1 MTSWTFHDPLW
12 LLLLLLLPAFAMLRR
27 RRRAP
32 VLVVPFAAS
41 WYKPTPSAFASW
53 PAVCAYIGI
62 ALLIIGMARPQ
73 TVDQRQESNQN
84 GYDIILAIDLSTS
97 MYAEDFERA
106 GKRINRLQ
114 AVKPVLEAFIND
126 RPSDR
131 IGLVVFA
138 GNAYTFAPLTF
149 DHDWLRRQTARLKI
163 GLIEGNTAI
172 GDALGVALSRLE
184 QGGRDAGGTR
194 EGAFIV
200 LLTDGANNAGAL
212 DPRQS
217 ADLAR
222 QRGITI
228 YTIGAGR
235 DGYVPVPVFDTAGNI
250 ITYQR
255 RLSDLDE
262 SLLRE
267 IAADTGGAFFRADD
281 STTIESAFAAINRA
295 EKIEFETRSFVLTDE
310 IYPRAVIPGLVFLG
324 LASLGV
330 VQRRQTEVAA

>member
-1 MTSWTFHDPLW
+1 
-12 LLLLLLLPAFAMLRR
+12 
-27 RRRAP
+27 
-32 VLVVPFAAS
+32 
-41 WYKPTPSAFASW
+41 
-53 PAVCAYIGI
+53 
-62 ALLIIGMARPQ
+62 
-73 TVDQRQESNQN
+73 
-84 GYDIILAIDLSTS
+84 
-97 MYAEDFERA
+97 MYAEDFQRA

-126 RPSDR
+126 RPADR
-131 IGLVVFA
+131 IGLDVFA
-138 GNAYTFAPLTF
+138 GRAYTFAPLTF

-184 QGGRDAGGTR
+184 QGGQDAAARNR

-222 QRGITI
+222 QRGITV

-235 DGYVPVPVFDTAGNI
+235 DGYVPVPRFDTAGNI
-250 ITYQR
+250 VTYER
-255 RLSDLDE
+255 RMSDLDE
-262 SLLRE
+262 PLLRE

-281 STTIESAFAAINRA
+281 SDTIESAFAAINRA

-330 VQRRQTEVAA
+330 VQRRQREVAA